1 MDMNLTLKAE
11 SLPEELK
18 VHFNN
23 AMEEKFPLSG
33 QEAMEYIRSHYS
45 GLFNNINFD
54 GSAIYIRYTLQKRVY
69 APNFSIAST
78 NGTYQQNLGNF
89 TTRFADKGLIIDNF
103 TYSAIDEA
111 CKKFEKE
118 CNETLQQM

>member
-33 QEAMEYIRSHYS
+33 RDAMEYIRSHYG
-45 GLFNNINFD
+45 GLFNNIIFD
-54 GSAIYIRYTLQKRVY
+54 GSAIYIRYTLHKRVY
-69 APNFSIAST
+69 APNFNATIT
-78 NGTYQQNLGNF
+78 NGTLQQNFGNF
-89 TTRFADKGLIIDNF
+89 TTRFADKELIIDNF

-118 CNETLQQM
+118 CNETLQKM